1 MDFNNFVFFVVTMA
15 LSLILRDFQASIGI
29 KRFVFSI
36 NNLAPF
42 IAAIICII
50 AFKNKRT
57 QLAGLNFSIDI
68 RVIERIILAL
78 ILPLIIFI
86 IGMMSFNRLLIVLF
100 YYKPMIYQYLYLQL

>member
-1 MDFNNFVFFVVTMA
+1 MGFNNFCIFVVTMA

-57 QLAGLNFSIDI
+57 QLAGLNF
-68 RVIERIILAL
+68 LL
-78 ILPLIIFI
+78 ILE
-86 IGMMSFNRLLIVLF
+86 LLNV
-100 YYKPMIYQYLYLQL
+100 